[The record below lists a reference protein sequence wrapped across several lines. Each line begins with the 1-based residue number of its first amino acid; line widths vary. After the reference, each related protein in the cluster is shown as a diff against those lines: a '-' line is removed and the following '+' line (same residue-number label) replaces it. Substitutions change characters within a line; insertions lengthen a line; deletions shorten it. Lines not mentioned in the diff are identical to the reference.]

1 MCKPQAKKQQLHF
14 PKGKVTTWKF
24 GKQDSRINVA
34 ITHRNPQPGI
44 CPAMRNFLRTKQLN
58 LLSHFVTAYHSLHL
72 LLHPFILVKN
82 INIALVGN
90 PNSGKSSL
98 FNSLTG
104 LNQKVGNFPGVT
116 VDKKTGR
123 YPIDENLS
131 ATIIDLPGTY
141 SLYPKRADEW
151 VSYKVMLQQDTDI
164 QPDMIVLV
172 ADASNLKR
180 NLLFCSQIIDLKM
193 PVIVALTMMDLA
205 AQKGTQVDIAG
216 LERELGVPVIAIN
229 PRKNKGL
236 PQLKK
241 LLEHT
246 AMSNF
251 IRPLPFIDNKA
262 LAEKPV
268 EEIIKLFPGISDYKA
283 LHFLI
288 NHQHFELPKQQQQQ
302 IEAIE
307 AAHKFNTTKTQA
319 EEIMQRYG
327 RIKHIMQQTVVEADP
342 LKKALITEKLDN
354 ILLHRRWGYIILIAV
369 LFLLFQSVFWIAQFP
384 MDGIEWAFG
393 KMSGFFGSLLPQAW
407 WSDLFINGVLA
418 GLSGIMV
425 FIPQIMILF
434 GLITLLEDTGY
445 MARISFLTDKLMR
458 KVGLN
463 GKSVMPMISG
473 FACAVPAIMSARNIE
488 NRKERLLTI
497 MVTPLMSCSARL
509 PVYTILI
516 ALVIPSKLYAG
527 FLSLQGL
534 VMMALYLL
542 GTVMAMITAWVM
554 KLFIKINERSFFILE
569 LPVYRNPRWKNAL
582 TTMVEKA
589 KIFVFDAGKVIMIIS
604 LLLWA
609 LSNYGPKEKMANVAS
624 RYQQLIKENPAQAT
638 ELNRQRKT
646 ALLQNSYAG
655 ILGQTI
661 EPAIHPLGF
670 DWKIGIA
677 LITSFAAR
685 EVFVG
690 TMATLYSVGGD
701 ADENSNTLR
710 QKMAAATRP
719 DGNKVYTLATGLS
732 LMVFYVL
739 AMQCMSTLAVV
750 KRETRSWKWPL
761 IQLLYMT
768 GLAYLLS
775 WMLYVIFK

>member
-1 MCKPQAKKQQLHF
+1 VAKK
-14 PKGKVTTWKF
+14 
-24 GKQDSRINVA
+24 
-34 ITHRNPQPGI
+34 
-44 CPAMRNFLRTKQLN
+44 
-58 LLSHFVTAYHSLHL
+58 
-72 LLHPFILVKN
+72 

-98 FNSLTG
+98 FNTLTG

-116 VDKKTGR
+116 VDKKTGNAT
-123 YPIDENLS
+123 ISETFS

-151 VSYKVMLQQDTDI
+151 VAYKVLLQQDEDI
-164 QPDMIVLV
+164 KPDMVLLV

-180 NLLFCSQIIDLKM
+180 NLLFCSQIIDLKI
-193 PVIVALTMMDLA
+193 PVVVALTMMDLA
-205 AQKGTQVDIAG
+205 NQKGTQIDIRG
-216 LERELGVPVIAIN
+216 LERELGVQVVVIN
-229 PRKNKGL
+229 PRKNKGI

-241 LLEHT
+241 VIEDT
-246 AMSNF
+246 ANANF
-251 IRPLPFIDNKA
+251 IAPREFIDSYA
-262 LAEKPV
+262 LADNSV
-268 EEIIKLFPGISDYKA
+268 DAIKRLLPDISSYTA
-283 LHFLI
+283 LHYLI
-288 NHQHFELPKQQQQQ
+288 NHENFELGAALQKD
-302 IEAIE
+302 IE
-307 AAHKFNTTKTQA
+307 AAEVATKFNPTKTQA

-327 RIKHIMQQTVVEADP
+327 RIKHIMQQTVIEADP
-342 LKKALITEKLDN
+342 LKKALFTEKLDN
-354 ILLHRRWGYIILIAV
+354 ILLDRKWGYIILITV
-369 LFLLFQSVFWIAQFP
+369 LFLLFQSVFWVAQYP
-384 MDGIEWAFG
+384 MDFIEWVFG
-393 KMSGFFGSLLPQAW
+393 QLSGFLSGVLPQIW
-407 WSDLFINGVLA
+407 WSDLLINGVLA

-473 FACAVPAIMSARNIE
+473 FACAVPAIMTARNIE

-516 ALVIPSKLYAG
+516 ALVIPSKLYFG

-534 VMMALYLL
+534 VMMGLYLL
-542 GTVMAMITAWVM
+542 GTVMALIVSYVM
-554 KLFIKINERSFFILE
+554 KWFIGIKEKSFFILE
-569 LPVYRNPRWKNAL
+569 LPVYRSPRWKNAL

-589 KIFVFDAGKVIMIIS
+589 KIFVFDAGKIIMVIS

-609 LSNYGPKEKMANVAS
+609 LSTYGPPKKMAAVKAKYDLLLQLNP
-624 RYQQLIKENPAQAT
+624 QQAKEIDK
-638 ELNRQRKT
+638 ERKT
-646 ALLQNSYAG
+646 ALLQNSFAG
-655 ILGQTI
+655 TLGKAI
-661 EPAIHPLGF
+661 EPAITPLGY

-690 TMATLYSVGGD
+690 TMATLYSVGED
-701 ADENSNTLR
+701 ADKNNTTLR
-710 QKMAAATRP
+710 QKMEAAVRS
-719 DGNKVYTLATGLS
+719 DGSKVYNLATGLS
-732 LMVFYVL
+732 LLIFYAL

-761 IQLLYMT
+761 IQLVYMT
-768 GLAYLLS
+768 GLAYFLS
-775 WMLYVIFK
+775 WFVYVIFK